1 MNDLERLN
9 DIAIEIKRVME
20 HMKFQEGINKLYFNV
35 FRQPISEAVTPELKI
50 QITNL
55 ENRRKRIVR
64 KMFNKYC
71 K

>member
-9 DIAIEIKRVME
+9 DIAIEIKRVDEYIQWRKDMRV
-20 HMKFQEGINKLYFNV
+20 KLAPLYKGD
-35 FRQPISEAVTPELKI
+35 TTKLDI

-64 KMFNKYC
+64 KMYNKYC

>member
-1 MNDLERLN
+1 MSNDLETLT
-9 DIAIEIKRVME
+9 DIALDIKAVNNSIKWCEDMR
-20 HMKFQEGINKLYFNV
+20 KNFSPIYKGDTTKL
-35 FRQPISEAVTPELKI
+35 EI

-64 KMFNKYC
+64 KMFNQYC

>member
-1 MNDLERLN
+1 MSNDLENLT
-9 DIAIEIKRVME
+9 DIAIEIKLVNEYIKWSEDMSV
-20 HMKFQEGINKLYFNV
+20 KLAPLYKGDTTKL
-35 FRQPISEAVTPELKI
+35 EI

-64 KMFNKYC
+64 KMFNQYC